1 MCTVKAA
8 IVENPGATPEY
19 GEFADPPVEDGY
31 ELVDLVAAGLHPVV
45 RSLAA
50 GRHYGST
57 GAWPLIPGV
66 DAVARTASG
75 DLIYTGFV
83 KAPYGTFAERM
94 AVPKKMRLGLPGE
107 ADPVKIAAGLN
118 PGLSS
123 WLPLDARAAEI
134 GALDT
139 VLILGVTGMA
149 GLLAVQHAGILGA
162 TQVVGAGRNPVA
174 LRRAGE
180 LGAKSVALTG
190 DRDADAAA
198 LVDAL
203 NGAAPSIVLDFL
215 WAAVAETAFAA
226 LARRGLGEDTANIAY
241 VQIGAMAGPDALVP
255 ASLLRSRHIRISGSG
270 AGSASIAEIMRQVPV
285 YMQLIADG
293 KVDVPTKA
301 FTLSSIAEAWTAP
314 TAEPRRAVMVPS

>member
-1 MCTVKAA
+1 MKAA
-8 IVENPGATPEY
+8 IVKSPGATPEY
-19 GEFADPPVEDGY
+19 GEFADPSVEDGY
-31 ELVDLVAAGLHPVV
+31 ELVELVATGLHPIV

-66 DAVARTASG
+66 DAVARTPSG
-75 DLIYTGFV
+75 DLIHTGLV
-83 KAPYGTFAERM
+83 NPPYGTFAQRM
-94 AVPKKMRLGLPGE
+94 AVPKKMRVPLPSA

-123 WLPLDARAAEI
+123 WLPLNARAAEI

-149 GLLAVQHAGILGA
+149 GLLAVQHAAILGA
-162 TQVVGAGRNPVA
+162 THVVGIGRNPVA
-174 LRRAGE
+174 LRRAEE
-180 LGAKSVALTG
+180 LGATSVALTG
-190 DRDADAAA
+190 DRDADTAA
-198 LVDAL
+198 LANAL
-203 NGAAPSIVLDFL
+203 KGTAPSIVLDFL
-215 WAAVAETAFAA
+215 WAAGAETAFAA

-241 VQIGAMAGPDALVP
+241 VQIGATAGPDALIP

-270 AGSASIAEIMRQVPV
+270 AGSASIAEIMRQVPI

-293 KVDVPTKA
+293 KIDVPTKTFA
-301 FTLSSIAEAWTAP
+301 LSSVAQAWTEP
-314 TAEPRRAVMVPS
+314 TAEPRRAVIVP

>member
-1 MCTVKAA
+1 VKAA
-8 IVENPGATPEY
+8 IMRNAGDIPEY
-19 GEFADPPVEDGY
+19 GEFPDPPVEDGY

-57 GAWPLIPGV
+57 GSWPMIPGV
-66 DAVARTASG
+66 DAVARTPSG
-75 DLIYTGFV
+75 DLIHTGFV
-83 KAPYGTFAERM
+83 TAPYGTFAERM
-94 AVPKKMRLGLPGE
+94 AVPKKIRIGLPSG

-123 WLPLDARAAEI
+123 WLPLNARAGEV

-162 TQVVGAGRNPVA
+162 THVVGAGRNPVG
-174 LRRAGE
+174 LRRAAE

-190 DRDADAAA
+190 DRDADAAGLA
-198 LVDAL
+198 DAL

-215 WAAVAETAFAA
+215 WATAAEAAFAA
-226 LARRGLGEDTANIAY
+226 LARRGLGEDTANIVY
-241 VQIGAMAGPDALVP
+241 VQIGAMAGPNASVP
-255 ASLLRSRHIRISGSG
+255 ASLLRSRHIQISGSG
-270 AGSASIAEIMRQVPV
+270 AGSASIAEIMRQVPI

-293 KVDVPTKA
+293 KIDVPTETFA
-301 FTLSSIAEAWTAP
+301 LASIAQAWTAS
-314 TAEPRRAVMVPS
+314 TTEPRRIVMVPS

>member
-1 MCTVKAA
+1 MKAA
-8 IVENPGATPEY
+8 IVRNPDAIPEY
-19 GEFADPPVEDGY
+19 GEFAEPPVEDGY

-57 GAWPLIPGV
+57 DSWPLIPGV

-75 DLIYTGFV
+75 DLVFTGFV

-94 AVPKKMRLGLPGE
+94 AVPKNMRIGLPRE

-123 WLPLDARAAEI
+123 WLVLNARVAEI
-134 GALDT
+134 GSLDT
-139 VLILGVTGMA
+139 VLILGVTGMT
-149 GLLAVQHAGILGA
+149 GLLAVQHAAILGA
-162 TQVVGAGRNPVA
+162 THVVGAGRNPVSLSKA
-174 LRRAGE
+174 EE
-180 LGAKSVALTG
+180 LGVKSVALTG
-190 DRDADAAA
+190 NRDADAAA

-215 WAAVAETAFAA
+215 WASVAETAFAA
-226 LARRGLGEDTANIAY
+226 LERRGLGEDTANIAY

-255 ASLLRSRHIRISGSG
+255 ASLLRSRHIQISGSG
-270 AGSASIAEIMRQVPV
+270 AGSASIAEIMKQVPV

-293 KVDVPTKA
+293 RIDVPTRTFA
-301 FTLSSIAEAWTAP
+301 LSSIAEAWT
-314 TAEPRRAVMVPS
+314 TTTDEPRRTVMVPS

>member
-1 MCTVKAA
+1 VKAA
-8 IVENPGATPEY
+8 IVKKPGDTPEY

-31 ELVDLVAAGLHPVV
+31 EIVDLVAAGLHPVV

-50 GRHYGST
+50 GQHYGST
-57 GAWPLIPGV
+57 GSWPLIPGV

-75 DLIYTGFV
+75 DLILTGFV

-94 AVPKKMRLGLPGE
+94 AVPKKMRLGLPDG
-107 ADPVKIAAGLN
+107 ADPVKIAGGLN
-118 PGLSS
+118 PGLAS
-123 WLPLDARAAEI
+123 WLSLSARAAEI
-134 GALDT
+134 GQLKS

-149 GLLAVQHAGILGA
+149 GLLAVQNSRILGA
-162 TQVVGAGRNPVA
+162 TDIVGAGRNPVA
-174 LRRAGE
+174 LQRAKE

-190 DRDADAAA
+190 DRNADAAA

-215 WAAVAETAFAA
+215 WASAAETAFTA
-226 LARRGLGEDTANIAY
+226 LARRGLGEDTADIAY
-241 VQIGAMAGPDALVP
+241 VQIGATAGSDALVP

-270 AGSASIAEIMRQVPV
+270 AGTASVAEIMRQVPA

-293 KVDVPTKA
+293 KIDVPTKIFA
-301 FTLSSIAEAWTAP
+301 LSSITEAWTLRTPEAC
-314 TAEPRRAVMVPS
+314 RIVIVPS